1 MTIFKFRR
9 SGNGLDDEGK
19 RANDALNRLMGV
31 QKEVTPS
38 PEWRQWHGSRR
49 RRRIRRSLLLTG
61 LSLGFAA
68 IVVGGWFGG
77 RLAFG
82 WVRDETGLLRV
93 QRVEVAGLER
103 LTVPEILSAAGVGEG
118 QYFFDVHPDSATARI
133 LRVPLVRTASV
144 RRTWKREVLIE
155 VGERHAV
162 ALAMLDRPVE
172 VDEEAVVLP
181 PDAGGL
187 VADLP
192 IINGLDDSTTVP
204 GQAIRDAAA
213 LPAAALAALLA
224 RDSVNMADQVSDIW
238 AGDPDSL
245 VLVLNR
251 RAVPVKV
258 GRGDIPERRLL
269 ALRAVLS
276 DLASKEVEVE
286 YIDLRFVGQVV
297 CKPRPEPKEIAEVV
311 VAPKA
316 VVKRSP
322 AKKGSLTRHGVG
334 KKGRRSRHGRNT

>member
-1 MTIFKFRR
+1 MTIFKFRQP
-9 SGNGLDDEGK
+9 GNGLDDEGK

-31 QKEVTPS
+31 QKEAAPS
-38 PEWRQWHGSRR
+38 PEWRQWQGSRR
-49 RRRIRRSLLLTG
+49 RRRIRRSLLITG
-61 LSLGFAA
+61 LSLGLAA

-82 WVRDETGLLRV
+82 WVRDDTGLLRV
-93 QRVEVAGLER
+93 QKVEVAGLER
-103 LTVPEILSAAGVGEG
+103 LTVPEVLSAAGLGVG
-118 QYFFDVHPDSATARI
+118 QYLFDVSPDSAAARI

-144 RRTWKREVLIE
+144 RRTWKREILID

-172 VDEEAVVLP
+172 VDEQAVVLP
-181 PDAGGL
+181 PDASGL

-192 IINGLDDSTTVP
+192 IINGLDFSTTVP
-204 GQAIRDAAA
+204 GQAILDPAA
-213 LPAAALAALLA
+213 LPAAALAALLG
-224 RDSVNMADQVSDIW
+224 RSSVNLADQVSDIW

-245 VLVLNR
+245 VLILMKHG
-251 RAVPVKV
+251 VPVKV

-269 ALRAVLS
+269 ALRAVLD
-276 DLASKEVEVE
+276 DLAGKEVEVE
-286 YIDLRFVGQVV
+286 YLDLRFAGQVV

-322 AKKGSLTRHGVG
+322 VKKGAVSKHGAG